1 MSWWKKRGIFCIFVT
16 LRMLLIP
23 IKMHDAFLF
32 AIAEEECALL
42 AALLFGKWW
51 LHSYFHQIKAAQK
64 PMQIPFSANLY
75 GLCWITHINKSQM
88 ISTLHSISLCTFFVC
103 FWNPCG
109 ASTSNCIQWST
120 YTCLHCIVHN
130 QSTAMQRGHE
140 CAWVWQGII
149 EARGR

>member
-88 ISTLHSISLCTFFVC
+88 ISTLHSISICTFFVC

-109 ASTSNCIQWST
+109 ASTSNCIQSGLPT
-120 YTCLHCIVHN
+120 HVYIALCTIKAQQCSV
-130 QSTAMQRGHE
+130 AMNVPE
-140 CAWVWQGII
+140 C
-149 EARGR
+149 GRE